1 MKNSRLGDSKGVF
14 HQNEVTSTVEWFLS
28 SLLLAQQ
35 QHTSLN
41 VMYLFPFAPSCNE
54 VISCKT
60 FDDHVDTFDDFNNYV
75 QHKLDPLL

>member
-14 HQNEVTSTVEWFLS
+14 HQNEVTSTVEWFLY

-35 QHTSLN
+35 QHISLK
-41 VMYLFPFAPSCNE
+41 VMYLLPFAPSCNE

-60 FDDHVDTFDDFNNYV
+60 FDDHVDIFGDFNNYV

>member
-14 HQNEVTSTVEWFLS
+14 HQNEVTSTVEWFLY

-35 QHTSLN
+35 QHTSLK